1 MGSSSQS
8 SRSGLQCGVLEV
20 AEILWTDRDFGGLQ
34 KGEGIPGQLLDL
46 GAGAGMGTHTCVRA
60 SYLLV
65 GWSAWAETWRE
76 RIVPSLY
83 QKCSWQWFCKREDRG
98 DH

>member
-1 MGSSSQS
+1 MGRSSQS

-46 GAGAGMGTHTCVRA
+46 GAGAGKGTHT
-60 SYLLV
+60 
-65 GWSAWAETWRE
+65 
-76 RIVPSLY
+76 
-83 QKCSWQWFCKREDRG
+83 
-98 DH
+98 

>member
-20 AEILWTDRDFGGLQ
+20 AEILCKDRDFGGLQ
-34 KGEGIPGQLLDL
+34 KSEGTPGQLLDL

-65 GWSAWAETWRE
+65 GWSAWAETRRE

-83 QKCSWQWFCKREDRG
+83 QKCSWQ
-98 DH
+98 